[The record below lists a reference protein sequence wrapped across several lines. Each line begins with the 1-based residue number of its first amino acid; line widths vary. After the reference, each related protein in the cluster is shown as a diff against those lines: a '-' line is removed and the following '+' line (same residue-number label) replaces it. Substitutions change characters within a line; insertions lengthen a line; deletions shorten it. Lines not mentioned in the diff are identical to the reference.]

1 MDIYNLDVLDIPT
14 NVPVARL
21 DEDDQVYRTAREKYE
36 AIIETIDE
44 ARGRGQ
50 PVLVGTTSIEKSE
63 LLAEMLKAKGVPH
76 NVLNAR
82 YHEQEAAIVAQA
94 GVPGAVTIATNMA
107 GRGTD
112 IKLGGNLEMR
122 VAIEL
127 ADVPQGPGARPAH
140 RGHQGRDRGQQA
152 EGAGGRRP
160 VRHRHRAPREP
171 PHRQPAARPFR
182 PPGRPRPLAV
192 LSLARRRPDA
202 HLRLRA
208 PELHAEDAAASRR
221 ARPSS
226 IRGSTRRWR
235 RRSRRSRRATSTSA
249 RTSSSSTT

>member
-1 MDIYNLDVLDIPT
+1 
-14 NVPVARL
+14 VARL
-21 DEDDQVYRTAREKYE
+21 DEDDQVYRTAKEKYD

-63 LLAEMLKAKGVPH
+63 LLSEMLKAKGVPH

-94 GVPGAVTIATNMA
+94 GVPGGVTIATNMA

-127 ADVPQGPGARPAH
+127 ADMPKGPERDQRIEAIKARSKPTSRRCWPPAACSSSARSAMRAGASTTSCA
-140 RGHQGRDRGQQA
+140 A
-152 EGAGGRRP
+152 A
-160 VRHRHRAPREP
+160 RAARAI
-171 PHRQPAARPFR
+171 PAARC
-182 PPGRPRPLAV
+182 
-192 LSLARRRPDA
+192 SI
-202 HLRLRA
+202 
-208 PELHAEDAAASRR
+208 SR
-221 ARPSS
+221 SK
-226 IRGSTRRWR
+226 
-235 RRSRRSRRATSTSA
+235 
-249 RTSSSSTT
+249 TT